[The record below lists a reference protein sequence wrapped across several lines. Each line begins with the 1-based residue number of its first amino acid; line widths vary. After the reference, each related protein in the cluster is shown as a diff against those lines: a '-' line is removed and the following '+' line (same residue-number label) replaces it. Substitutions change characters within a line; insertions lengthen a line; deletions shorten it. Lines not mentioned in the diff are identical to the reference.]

1 MPAGSVKRVH
11 HLNAGTFKPWPGMF
25 LVTHILL
32 CEMEHG
38 LVLVD
43 TGVGRED
50 IAYTTDRLGW
60 SPRLAGAAFAKH
72 ETAANQIE
80 ALGYAAG
87 DVTDVVATH
96 LDYDHIGGLSDFPTA
111 RLHVTA
117 VELAEATE
125 PTKRTRGGQIRYR
138 AAHIKSINEVVE
150 YSECD
155 TSVLDLAAHTIG
167 DVEGIFLVPMPG
179 HTAGHAAVAVADPH
193 RGWLVHAGDAFMH
206 RAALEP
212 GSVRAPL
219 SARAMSFAE
228 RLMASNYSMVKAN
241 HFVLQTLSS
250 SNTRVFCSHDAR
262 QLHALANEEVGV
274 NVLI

>member
-11 HLNAGTFKPWPGMF
+11 HLNAGTFKPWPGMS

-43 TGVGRED
+43 TGVGRAD
-50 IAYTTDRLGW
+50 IAHTTDRLGW
-60 SPRLAGAAFAKH
+60 SPRLAGASFAVH
-72 ETAANQIE
+72 ETAADQIE
-80 ALGYAAG
+80 TLGYAAG

-117 VELAEATE
+117 VELAEAFE
-125 PTKRTRGGQIRYR
+125 PTNRTRGGHVRYR
-138 AAHIKSINEVVE
+138 AAHMKSINEVTR

-155 TSVLDLAAHTIG
+155 TSVLDLAAHTING
-167 DVEGIFLVPMPG
+167 VEGVFLVPMPG
-179 HTAGHAAVAVADPH
+179 HTAGHAAVAVVDPH

-206 RAALEP
+206 QAALEP
-212 GSVRAPL
+212 ASVRAPL
-219 SARAMSFAE
+219 SARAMGFIE

-241 HFVLQTLSS
+241 HSVLQTLSLS
-250 SNTRVFCSHDAR
+250 KTRVFCSHDAH
-262 QLHALANEEVGV
+262 QLHALADEGVGV

>member
-11 HLNAGTFKPWPGMF
+11 HLNAGTFKPWPGMS

-43 TGVGRED
+43 TGVGRMD
-50 IAYTTDRLGW
+50 IAHTTERLGW
-60 SPRLAGAAFAKH
+60 SPRLAGAALASH

-80 ALGYAAG
+80 ALGYSPH

-96 LDYDHIGGLSDFPTA
+96 LDYDHVGGLDDFPQA

-117 VELAEATE
+117 LELSEATE
-125 PTKRTRGGQIRYR
+125 PTNKTRGGHVRYR
-138 AAHIKSINEVVE
+138 AAHMRSIREVTR
-150 YSECD
+150 YSTCD
-155 TSVLDLAAHTIG
+155 TSILDLAAHTVDG
-167 DVEGIFLVPMPG
+167 LEGVFLVPMPG
-179 HTAGHAAVAVADPH
+179 HTAGHAAVAVVDPH

-206 RAALEP
+206 RAALE
-212 GSVRAPL
+212 AP
-219 SARAMSFAE
+219 SIHTPIAARAVGLAE
-228 RLMASNYSMVKAN
+228 RLMASNYAMVRSN
-241 HFVLQTLSS
+241 HAVLQSLSTS
-250 SNTRVFCSHDAR
+250 GTRVFCSHDAR
-262 QLHALANEEVGV
+262 QLDALADEEVRS